1 MTVTLVVE
9 GLHTKLWMAEGMLR
23 KEGFSG
29 EAEIVSPPRARPN
42 LQIRLSKWEGKV
54 IHAALTDLDD
64 TARKSLTRVIRRL
77 APRAQ
82 GVEVILHEVAEE
94 EEEIHLVQ
102 QALVLSPAA
111 LATQLRGLLHQVAG
125 THVIICQDSLLQKR
139 DRVKRSRCQPGIR
152 FRREHL
158 PGAPPGT

>member
-9 GLHTKLWMAEGMLR
+9 GLHTKLWIAEGMLR
-23 KEGFSG
+23 QEGFSG
-29 EAEIVSPPRARPN
+29 EIEIVSPPRALVN
-42 LQIRLSKWEGKV
+42 LQIRMSKWEGKV
-54 IHAALTDLDD
+54 IHAALTDLDE
-64 TARKSLTRVIRRL
+64 TACKSLTRVLRRL

-82 GVEVILHEVAEE
+82 GVQVILHEVEE
-94 EEEIHLVQ
+94 EEEQHLVQ
-102 QALVLSPAA
+102 HALALSPGA
-111 LATQLRGLLHQVAG
+111 LETQVRGLLHQVAG

-158 PGAPPGT
+158 RGAPPGT